1 MISAWAYMAD
11 GEFLQRPSHTRF
23 KDILADVKNLLWV
36 DFEDPTEN
44 ETALLRDVFDFHP
57 LLVEDCED
65 SHSQPKIDRFEDYFF
80 LVIHSCFYYKEK
92 AEQEALSIR
101 ELDIFVGKN
110 YVITFHKGQVRS
122 VSTNRKRCE
131 KDSYIMSRGV
141 DFLLYNILD
150 ALVDNY
156 FPILDTVSERL
167 DRVEEEILSNPRPE
181 LQAKIFALKR
191 SIVTVRKFI
200 GPQRELMGR
209 FLRTDF
215 PFIRQKHRLYFKDI
229 YDHIIRIYDMTESSR
244 ELISADMEAYLSAI
258 SFKLNDIMKTL
269 TIIATLV
276 LPLTLITGF
285 YGMNVKIPEF
295 KWGFKGYLFVC
306 GIMIGAAVGML
317 VYFKKRKLI

>member
-11 GEFLQRPSHTRF
+11 GAFLQRPSHTRF

-65 SHSQPKIDRFEDYFF
+65 SHSQPKIDQFEDYFF
-80 LVIHSCFYYKEK
+80 LVIHSCFYYKDK

-131 KDSYIMSRGV
+131 QNSYTMSRGV

-150 ALVDNY
+150 VLVDNY
-156 FPILDTVSERL
+156 FPILDTISERL

-229 YDHIIRIYDMTESSR
+229 YDHIIRIYDMTESAR

-285 YGMNVKIPEF
+285 YGMNIQIPEF
-295 KWGFKGYLFVC
+295 RWGIKGYLFVC
-306 GIMIGAAVGML
+306 GIMMGAAVGML